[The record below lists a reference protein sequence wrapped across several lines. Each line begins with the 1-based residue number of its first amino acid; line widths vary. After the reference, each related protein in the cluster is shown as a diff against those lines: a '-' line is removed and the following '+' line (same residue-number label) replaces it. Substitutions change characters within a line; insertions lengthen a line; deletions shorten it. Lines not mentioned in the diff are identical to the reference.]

1 MSTLTDNPFV
11 RVVGV
16 SVAVIGALAVKYPDR
31 AVFDEHRPGIPYRSG
46 YPLVGMLPSLMIN
59 SSKMHD
65 VLLRGFTDSKALTT
79 TTSALGIPRSIITIS
94 PLNVEHILKHNFEN
108 YAKGPQL
115 NRSMGD
121 LFGHGIF
128 NANGEQWKYQRK
140 TASHIF
146 NVKNFRD
153 HFTEVFLK
161 ELELMFDVMDEAVED
176 HDIIDFHD
184 IMFKFT
190 LDSFVE
196 LGFGVE
202 INAIGSKEKVPF
214 AASFDECQLNGFQRF
229 INPLWKITEPIVFGL
244 QPWKKSISQHL
255 ETVNKFAYEVIENR
269 RQQLARGETH
279 HKDLLSRFM
288 EAHNENDELLSNK
301 ELRDMV
307 LNFIIAGRDTTA
319 QTLSWTFYMLLLHP
333 RIEKRLLEEIANHV
347 TDDLADRPAELYEV
361 IKDMTYAHAIFY
373 EVLRLYPSVPN
384 NQKYALNDDI
394 WPDGTAIKKGDYVMW
409 SPWAQGRSEEVW
421 GPDAKDFKPERWI
434 TPEGDLRRE
443 SQGQWP
449 AFNAGP
455 RVCLGQNLATL
466 EALVAMVFIVKRYK
480 FELVSGQNITYQVSL
495 TLPMKEGMKVYVAK
509 R

>member
-11 RVVGV
+11 RAVGV
-16 SVAVIGALAVKYPDR
+16 SVAVVGALAVKYPDR
-31 AVFDEHRPGIPYRSG
+31 AIFDEHRPGIAYRPG
-46 YPLVGMLPSLMIN
+46 YPLVGMLPSLMAN
-59 SSKMHD
+59 SPKMHD
-65 VLLRGFTDSKALTT
+65 MLLRGFTDSKTLTT
-79 TTSALGIPRSIITIS
+79 TASALGIPRSI
-94 PLNVEHILKHNFEN
+94 
-108 YAKGPQL
+108 GPQL
-115 NRSMGD
+115 NRSMGE

-128 NANGEQWKYQRK
+128 NANGERWKYQRK

-153 HFTEVFLK
+153 HFTEVFIK
-161 ELELMFDVMDEAVED
+161 ELELTFDVMDKAVED

-202 INAIGSKEKVPF
+202 INAINSKEKVPF

-229 INPLWKITEPIVFGL
+229 INPIWKITEPILFGL

-255 ETVNKFAYEVIENR
+255 KTVDNFAYEVIESR

-288 EAHNENDELLSNK
+288 DAHNENDELLNNK
-301 ELRDMV
+301 ELRDIV

-319 QTLSWTFYMLLLHP
+319 QALSWTFYMLLLHP
-333 RIEKRLLEEIANHV
+333 RVEKRLLEEIANHV

-384 NQKYALNDDI
+384 NQKFALNDDI
-394 WPDGTAIKKGDYVMW
+394 WPDGTAIKKGDYVIW

-449 AFNAGP
+449 AFHAGP

-466 EALVAMVFIVKRYK
+466 EALVAMVFMAKRYK